1 MTLTTELTFVAVV
14 FLGAYVQTLSGFA
27 LGLIVMGAVTWLGL
41 APIAFSAAVVALTSM
56 FQIGLQLQR
65 EHHHVAWRNALYAG
79 LGAAP
84 ALFLGLWLLDTLS
97 LDAQLWLRRLLGG
110 FILVGGL
117 LLMLR
122 PHPRPRPSGAH
133 RDLLMGGLGGLFG
146 GLFSTAGPP
155 MVYHL
160 YREPLP
166 LDTIRT
172 TLLAVFGCITV
183 IRNGYLGI
191 TGELDMEMLRLSL
204 LCVPAVY
211 LATRLGQ
218 RYRPP
223 ISENGMRRFAFAL
236 LTLLGVGLLL
246 A

>member
-1 MTLTTELTFVAVV
+1 
-14 FLGAYVQTLSGFA
+14 
-27 LGLIVMGAVTWLGL
+27 
-41 APIAFSAAVVALTSM
+41 
-56 FQIGLQLQR
+56 
-65 EHHHVAWRNALYAG
+65 
-79 LGAAP
+79 
-84 ALFLGLWLLDTLS
+84 
-97 LDAQLWLRRLLGG
+97 
-110 FILVGGL
+110 
-117 LLMLR
+117 
-122 PHPRPRPSGAH
+122 
-133 RDLLMGGLGGLFG
+133 MGGLGGLFG